1 MEELFRRTC
10 LELNEMNSAT
20 LKSLNSIWDRLGFED
35 NDRRDRV
42 QMIRHHM
49 ENLTEKMVEEE
60 DGVLKQI
67 TEDIKNN
74 LGQID
79 ALNLELENA
88 PYEYYGPEGL
98 VKKENIISQELKRLN
113 NEKEKRMVEL
123 FSLKS
128 KESELCHKLVQTPG
142 K

>member
-20 LKSLNSIWDRLGFED
+20 LQSLNSIWDRLGFED

-67 TEDIKNN
+67 TE
-74 LGQID
+74 
-79 ALNLELENA
+79 
-88 PYEYYGPEGL
+88 
-98 VKKENIISQELKRLN
+98 ELKRLN

-128 KESELCHKLVQTPG
+128 KESELCRKLVQTPAFVSAE
-142 K
+142 KIPSADDLATIK